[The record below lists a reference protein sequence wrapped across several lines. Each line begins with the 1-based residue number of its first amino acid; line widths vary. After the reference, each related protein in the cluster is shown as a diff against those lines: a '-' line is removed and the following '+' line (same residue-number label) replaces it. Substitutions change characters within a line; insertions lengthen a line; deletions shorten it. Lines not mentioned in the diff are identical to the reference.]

1 MSQLTIYPENAPQ
14 RPLRQ
19 YSNGDAIALELAKV
33 GVKFER
39 WQVKIDLADDTNN
52 EDIITAYRQ
61 NIDQLI
67 QESGYQTYD
76 LIKMDPDHPQ
86 KTELRQKFLAEHIHA
101 DDEIRF
107 FIQGKGLFILHIEDQ
122 VYELLCEQNDLINV
136 PAGTRHWFD
145 MGENPAF
152 SCIRIFDTPEGW
164 VANFTG
170 SDIAEKFSRLVT

>member
-14 RPLRQ
+14 SRLVQ
-19 YSNGDAIALELAKV
+19 YFSGDAIASELAKV

-39 WQVKIDLADDTNN
+39 WQVKIDLADDVSNK
-52 EDIITAYRQ
+52 DIITAYRQ
-61 NIDQLI
+61 NIDKLI
-67 QESGYQTYD
+67 QETGYQTFDVINMY
-76 LIKMDPDHPQ
+76 PDHPQ
-86 KTELRQKFLAEHIHA
+86 KTELRQKFIAEHIHA

-107 FIQGKGLFILHIEDQ
+107 FIQGKGLFILHIEDR
-122 VYELLCEQNDLINV
+122 VYELLCEKNDLINV

-152 SCIRIFDTPEGW
+152 SCIRLFDTPEGW

-170 SDIAEKFSRLVT
+170 SDIAAKFSCLAT